1 MLTFAKTAMPS
12 LSSMLA
18 AAGISVAFAAT
29 GPAGAMPLHAISAVA
44 QADGAQALILKV
56 DRRRHHGYRSRG
68 GIFFNFGF
76 GSPFYA
82 PYQNFGFG
90 SPFYAPYIGHGCIR
104 TTLLRPTL
112 LRALLRAP
120 LPAVL
125 CARTCALRVP
135 AGASLQFDRTMP
147 GQAVP
152 IATR

>member
-90 SPFYAPYIGHGCIR
+90 SPF
-104 TTLLRPTL
+104 
-112 LRALLRAP
+112 
-120 LPAVL
+120 
-125 CARTCALRVP
+125 
-135 AGASLQFDRTMP
+135 
-147 GQAVP
+147 
-152 IATR
+152 